1 MALKFS
7 KAIKNALKNTF
18 YYIILT
24 SVAFI
29 MAFPFFWM
37 VSTSL
42 KRPGDIFILPIKW
55 FPNPVIIDQYI
66 NIWRILPFKNY
77 CINSVI
83 VSLSIVVGSI
93 FICSLAAFGF
103 TRINFPGRDKIFVGY
118 LALLMIPIHVTII
131 PLFIM
136 SKAMHL
142 VNNRLGIIIP
152 GLFNV
157 YGTFLLR
164 QFFITIPKDLDDAAR
179 IDGCGYWMI
188 YWKII
193 IPNVKPAMATLGIFL
208 FNWSWNNFL
217 WPMVLISTETKK
229 TLPVGLAVLK
239 QVHQMDWTVLM
250 TGTTI
255 AILPILMV
263 FIINQRFITQGVVL
277 SGLKE

>member
-1 MALKFS
+1 
-7 KAIKNALKNTF
+7 
-18 YYIILT
+18 
-24 SVAFI
+24 

>member
-1 MALKFS
+1 LEKNSILALKFS

-103 TRINFPGRDKIFVGY
+103 TRPKNAAEDYDLKDRAEQLGGAQAPPSIHYNTFARKRWQPSPKWALWLDTNGAQGEEPPEEVKRLRSSREKVVSATTVEEQN
-118 LALLMIPIHVTII
+118 ALLNEAFKLHSDN
-131 PLFIM
+131 L
-136 SKAMHL
+136 
-142 VNNRLGIIIP
+142 
-152 GLFNV
+152 
-157 YGTFLLR
+157 
-164 QFFITIPKDLDDAAR
+164 
-179 IDGCGYWMI
+179 
-188 YWKII
+188 
-193 IPNVKPAMATLGIFL
+193 
-208 FNWSWNNFL
+208 
-217 WPMVLISTETKK
+217 
-229 TLPVGLAVLK
+229 
-239 QVHQMDWTVLM
+239 
-250 TGTTI
+250 
-255 AILPILMV
+255 
-263 FIINQRFITQGVVL
+263 
-277 SGLKE
+277 